1 MLVVLRYF
9 VSAGQCD
16 RVAGDFLLQ
25 VDTRSVF
32 TEDEMSY
39 RRGQSQ
45 GIQQL

>member
-1 MLVVLRYF
+1 MLVVSQYF
-9 VSAGQCD
+9 VGAGN
-16 RVAGDFLLQ
+16 VKEYGGTFLQ